1 MANWF
6 TKNIISFSGEEE
18 NKPDE
23 VKKSTPAFLNT
34 QQAPVSQPVYSPAQ
48 QAPATGMVV
57 ATQATVDIAK
67 YRQHLKEVIRGAN
80 LEGPDYLEFI
90 DIMEGNKAL
99 NLMPQVAIV
108 VAYNSLKTMAGDK
121 PMNKQVLLD
130 AAGHYITVL
139 NQDFEKFKASV
150 EQKRVADV
158 GGRESQIQQ
167 LDADNQQKM
176 EQIQK
181 LNEEIAAN
189 TQKKQQLTIEK
200 MQFDDKYNSALAGM
214 QTAVQAEISDIN
226 ANVQNIQIAIQ

>member
-1 MANWF
+1 
-6 TKNIISFSGEEE
+6 
-18 NKPDE
+18 
-23 VKKSTPAFLNT
+23 
-34 QQAPVSQPVYSPAQ
+34 
-48 QAPATGMVV
+48 
-57 ATQATVDIAK
+57 
-67 YRQHLKEVIRGAN
+67 
-80 LEGPDYLEFI
+80 
-90 DIMEGNKAL
+90 
-99 NLMPQVAIV
+99 
-108 VAYNSLKTMAGDK
+108 
-121 PMNKQVLLD
+121 
-130 AAGHYITVL
+130 VL